1 MPSVGSVA
9 PGYNI
14 IRRAQMLATPPTATQ
29 HNRLLSALPEEE
41 LARLAPHFE
50 RVSLH
55 HGEHAIVP
63 DEPIRHVYFP
73 LDCLLSLVTQ
83 MEDGSSA
90 ESGSIGREGM
100 SGVPVLLDARQTP
113 MPTFTQ
119 IPGDAIRVRADVV
132 KAAYERGG
140 AVRDTLNRY
149 IHTIIVVG
157 SHATACNALH
167 KVESRMCKWLLMS
180 SDGVGSC
187 ELRLT
192 HEYLA
197 TMMGVRRASVT
208 ETAIKLKGAG
218 LIDYERGFVRILD
231 RAGLE
236 AAACECYRRTRA
248 EYERL
253 FASSLAGQPR

>member
-1 MPSVGSVA
+1 MTAQQDYSPS
-9 PGYNI
+9 
-14 IRRAQMLATPPTATQ
+14 R
-29 HNRLLSALPEEE
+29 NRLLAKLPAAELEAL
-41 LARLAPHFE
+41 LPHFE

-63 DEPIRHVYFP
+63 DEPIRHIYFP
-73 LDCLLSLVTQ
+73 LNCLLSLVTQ

-100 SGVPVLLDARQTP
+100 SGIPVLLDARQTP

-119 IPGDAIRVRADVV
+119 IPGDALRVRAELI
-132 KAAYERGG
+132 KAAYDRGG
-140 AVRDTLNRY
+140 EVRDILNRY
-149 IHTIIVVG
+149 IHTVIVVG

-167 KVESRMCKWLLMS
+167 KVEARMCKWLLMS
-180 SDGVGSC
+180 SAGVGSH

-197 TMMGVRRASVT
+197 TMLGVRRASVT

-236 AAACECYRRTRA
+236 AAACECYRRTSS

-253 FASSLAGQPR
+253 FAG

>member
-1 MPSVGSVA
+1 MSTRPQESPA
-9 PGYNI
+9 
-14 IRRAQMLATPPTATQ
+14 A
-29 HNRLLSALPEEE
+29 NRLLDVLPAEE
-41 LARLAPHFE
+41 LEHLRPHFE

-73 LDCLLSLVTQ
+73 LNCLLSLVTQ

-119 IPGDAIRVRADVV
+119 IPGDAIRVRSEVV
-132 KAAYERGG
+132 KAAYDRGG
-140 AVRDTLNRY
+140 ATRDILNRY
-149 IHTIIVVG
+149 VHTVIVVG

-167 KVESRMCKWLLMS
+167 KVEARMCKWLLMS
-180 SDGVGSC
+180 SDGVGSS

-197 TMMGVRRASVT
+197 TMLGVRRASVT
-208 ETAIKLKGAG
+208 ETAIKLKSAG
-218 LIDYERGFVRILD
+218 LIDYERGFARILD

-236 AAACECYRRTRA
+236 ASACECYRRTRA

-253 FASSLAGQPR
+253 FS